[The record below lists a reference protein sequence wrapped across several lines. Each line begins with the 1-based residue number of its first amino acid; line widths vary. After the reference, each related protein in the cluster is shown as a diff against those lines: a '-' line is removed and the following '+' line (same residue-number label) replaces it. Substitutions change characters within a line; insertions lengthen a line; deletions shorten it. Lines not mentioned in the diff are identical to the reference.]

1 MTEPYVHASGDGPPA
16 VLVHGT
22 FVGGPQ
28 SFAAQAPLAED
39 HRLLI
44 VDRRGYG
51 ANPAQGET
59 LGWPVD
65 SEDLLRLL
73 EELGGAHLAG
83 HSWEPVVRRATRLVA
98 IPQSLIHVGGARSPH
113 GPQSA

>member
-59 LGWPVD
+59 LGWPATPGNRSSVGRPA
-65 SEDLLRLL
+65 SLL
-73 EELGGAHLAG
+73 
-83 HSWEPVVRRATRLVA
+83 S
-98 IPQSLIHVGGARSPH
+98 RSP
-113 GPQSA
+113 

>member
-28 SFAAQAPLAED
+28 SFAAQAPLAEG
-39 HRLLI
+39 HRLLL

-51 ANPAQGET
+51 ANPSRVDPLDEWPN
-59 LGWPVD
+59 GWSSTHP
-65 SEDLLRLL
+65 
-73 EELGGAHLAG
+73 
-83 HSWEPVVRRATRLVA
+83 P
-98 IPQSLIHVGGARSPH
+98 
-113 GPQSA
+113 